1 MNTTVLEVN
10 VALKTES
17 AWPIRNAA
25 SDAAAMIGDV
35 YDPSSAAQRLGCVQE
50 PSDVH
55 HQRVLTHGRG
65 VAR

>member
-17 AWPIRNAA
+17 ASPIRNAA
-25 SDAAAMIGDV
+25 SGADSMIGDV
-35 YDPSSAAQRLGCVQE
+35 YDPSSAVQRLGCVQE
-50 PSDVH
+50 PSDIH
-55 HQRVLTHGRG
+55 HQRVLTHGRE